1 MSQQQMEQPAAMD
14 EQQQQAQQ
22 QVDDYASALDDALQD
37 GDDGQQK
44 PAEQQK
50 PEQQDG
56 GRPAGEQ
63 PRQEAPRGEPT
74 APQQTP
80 DGQPQQ
86 LAQPAPY
93 QPQPVTPPYPQP
105 QPVMPPQQ
113 PQGQQPRQ
121 EQPKP
126 PVEIPEAIKDEWE
139 ALKKASP
146 EAAALAQEDSPEGQ
160 QIRDRLAEYGAD
172 LASDRAAVILGNRSR
187 DIQAQQ
193 ADAARAR
200 QNVEAHNQ
208 HFQSVLQR
216 DHPDYVALLS
226 DPSRRAEAQA
236 KVQDIFNWIGTL
248 PYAEGAKLMPIA
260 QSGRNPEE
268 VSALLTR
275 YERERGGGK
284 PAAAQ
289 QRRPD
294 PTGALAVP
302 GRGGTVAPA
311 GVGDKDDFD
320 AALDAGLSSEK

>member
-1 MSQQQMEQPAAMD
+1 MSQQQMEQQTAMD
-14 EQQQQAQQ
+14 DQIQQQP
-22 QVDDYASALDDALQD
+22 VDDYATALDDALQEGD
-37 GDDGQQK
+37 GGQPK
-44 PAEQQK
+44 PAEEPK
-50 PEQQDG
+50 QDDG
-56 GRPAGEQ
+56 KPAGGQ
-63 PRQEAPRGEPT
+63 PNQDAPLANPAAQQPQPPVMPQQYPQT
-74 APQQTP
+74 QPVVPPQQT
-80 DGQPQQ
+80 Q
-86 LAQPAPY
+86 
-93 QPQPVTPPYPQP
+93 V
-105 QPVMPPQQ
+105 QQ
-113 PQGQQPRQ
+113 PPQ

-126 PVEIPEAIKDEWE
+126 PVEIPEAIKEEWE
-139 ALKKASP
+139 ALKKANP

-160 QIRDRLAEYGAD
+160 QIRDRLEEYGAD

-187 DIQAQQ
+187 DMKAQQ
-193 ADAARAR
+193 DDAVRAR

-216 DHPDYVALLS
+216 DHPEYVALLS
-226 DPSRRAEAQA
+226 DPNRRAEAQA

-260 QSGRNPEE
+260 QSGRNPDE

-284 PAAAQ
+284 QGAP

>member
-146 EAAALAQEDSPEGQ
+146 EAAALAQEDSPEGR
-160 QIRDRLAEYGAD
+160 QIRSRLEEYGAD
-172 LASDRAAVILGNRSR
+172 LAHDRAEMILDSRNRDLKAR
-187 DIQAQQ
+187 QAE
-193 ADAARAR
+193 AARAR
-200 QNVEAHNQ
+200 QALDAHNSN
-208 HFQSVLQR
+208 FLGVLER
-216 DHPDYVALLS
+216 DHPEHLALMA
-226 DPSRRAEAQA
+226 DPSRRAEAKA
-236 KVQDIFNWIGTL
+236 RIDDIFNWIGTL

-260 QSGRNPEE
+260 QGGRNPEE

-275 YERERGGGK
+275 YEQERGGGK
-284 PAAAQ
+284 RTAQ